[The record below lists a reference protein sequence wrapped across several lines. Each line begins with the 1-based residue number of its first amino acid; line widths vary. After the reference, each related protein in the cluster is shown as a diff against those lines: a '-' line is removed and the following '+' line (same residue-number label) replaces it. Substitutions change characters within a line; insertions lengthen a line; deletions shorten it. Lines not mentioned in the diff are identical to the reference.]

1 MFHLSGALN
10 VPFCRFKSFPFYS
23 ILIIFTFCLQSNL
36 FVFLLAI
43 QASTQFKST
52 ACDYGNLR
60 TLLWLSIILVPL
72 LVALWILALLS
83 INDTIDELHYAY
95 SLTTFISAL
104 YIFLAYCLANRRVR
118 FNLQTNWHNLSHR
131 TAGRCANNGNGSDES
146 FSATRTSVTSRNG
159 NGGYYHAGSTFDI
172 YGLNNPH
179 LGMGGLISHPNLSN
193 IGAVLSSSSTTS
205 RSTLTKGSTGLVDR
219 NEDGDFDITNEGVYH
234 THRKHHHHK
243 CRRRHRK
250 RSKSSIG
257 VSETGSS
264 DDISYDYPMELASS
278 HSSDED
284 DNITNVQ
291 KQSELLKQ
299 QQENQIN
306 QLLHDQQQSKET
318 PNSGIYI
325 ANPMEISEPPS
336 SDMSSNAPTV
346 IYGQQNI
353 VSGTPAILLQQNDDN
368 QANLITS
375 NVGIRSNL
383 LAMTAGFSDASSNIY
398 GHNLPSTQPAQQQQI
413 EHIYSYAR
421 KPNQLQQP
429 AHYSTLGPIAP
440 TNTII
445 DDNVGLPPITTG
457 TTYRLHY
464 QSIKENPMAPS
475 HVRLLQPQLHS
486 SSIANK
492 SQDQINS
499 NNSTES
505 NSNNLN
511 SSSNGYDSRIIL
523 TANKDR
529 SNR

>member
-1 MFHLSGALN
+1 M
-10 VPFCRFKSFPFYS
+10 
-23 ILIIFTFCLQSNL
+23 
-36 FVFLLAI
+36 AI

-104 YIFLAYCLANRRVR
+104 YIFLAYCLSNRRVR
-118 FNLQTNWHNLSHR
+118 FNLQTNWHNLSHQ
-131 TAGRCANNGNGSDES
+131 TAGRCTNNGNGSDES

-179 LGMGGLISHPNLSN
+179 GHLGMGLIGHPDLSN

-205 RSTLTKGSTGLVDR
+205 RSTLTKGSTGLVER
-219 NEDGDFDITNEGVYH
+219 LEDGQLDITDEGVYRS
-234 THRKHHHHK
+234 HRKHHHNHK
-243 CRRRHRK
+243 CRKRHRK

-257 VSETGSS
+257 ASETGSS
-264 DDISYDYPMELASS
+264 DDVSYDYPMELASS
-278 HSSDED
+278 HSSDEE
-284 DNITNVQ
+284 DNITSVHEQN
-291 KQSELLKQ
+291 QSELLKQ

-306 QLLHDQQQSKET
+306 QLLHDKQQSQE
-318 PNSGIYI
+318 NSGIYI
-325 ANPMEISEPPS
+325 ANPMQISEPPS

-353 VSGTPAILLQQNDDN
+353 VSGTPAILQQNDDN
-368 QANLITS
+368 QAHLITS
-375 NVGIRSNL
+375 NVGTRSNL
-383 LAMTAGFSDASSNIY
+383 LAMTAGFSDVSPNIY
-398 GHNLPSTQPAQQQQI
+398 GNNLPSTQQSQQPQPI

-429 AHYSTLGPIAP
+429 VHYSTLGPITP
-440 TNTII
+440 TNAII
-445 DDNVGLPPITTG
+445 DDNVGLPPVATG

-464 QSIKENPMAPS
+464 QSIKENPIAPS

-486 SSIANK
+486 SSITNK
-492 SQDQINS
+492 SQELMNS
-499 NNSTES
+499 NNSKES
-505 NSNNLN
+505 NSSNLN
-511 SSSNGYDSRIIL
+511 ISSNGYDSRIIL

-529 SNR
+529 SNRYDYIIIIIYLLINN